1 MVAWQSFILRRSP
14 SKARFVMGG
23 LGGVYAL
30 IELALETPL
39 RISSRLNVSLLLG
52 VGLLK
57 VIIFMRCFHR
67 KYLDECRCLIR
78 RRRLRQPTHQ
88 TLRSVRR

>member
-1 MVAWQSFILRRSP
+1 
-14 SKARFVMGG
+14 MGG

-57 VIIFMRCFHR
+57 VIDFCALLSPQALMNAVDLYVAGAC
-67 KYLDECRCLIR
+67 DSR
-78 RRRLRQPTHQ
+78 RTRLSAARVDSCCSQ
-88 TLRSVRR
+88 